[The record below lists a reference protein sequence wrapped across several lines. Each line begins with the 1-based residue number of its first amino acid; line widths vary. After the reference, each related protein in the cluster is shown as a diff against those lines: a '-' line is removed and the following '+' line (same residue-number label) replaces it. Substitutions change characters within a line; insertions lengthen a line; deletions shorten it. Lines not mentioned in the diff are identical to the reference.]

1 MIGVLASLIMEL
13 SGSLEIETVCIPYSL
28 ARLREDNVSAVSP
41 DCDVKIA
48 NEFSPF
54 CKNLL

>member
-1 MIGVLASLIMEL
+1 MEL

-28 ARLREDNVSAVSP
+28 ARLREDNVSEVSP
-41 DCDVKIA
+41 DCDVKNA
-48 NEFSPF
+48 NELSHF